1 MGAWEEKYIW
11 GEEKVKF
18 WIGGGLLW
26 KLRYKM
32 TGRQLTLEGSR
43 EHGDYRCPNGSG
55 SHTENASAY
64 LMGLSSA
71 PPPSREE
78 KEASHMQA

>member
-1 MGAWEEKYIW
+1 
-11 GEEKVKF
+11 
-18 WIGGGLLW
+18 
-26 KLRYKM
+26 M